1 MFKLLR
7 IENFKCFSGKTSIPL
22 SKLTVCTGMN
32 SVGKSTLI
40 QALLLLKQ
48 SHESLG
54 KFKDSNVLLNTDAL
68 KLGSTNQIMLTDKM
82 FLSLDEDW
90 IEYTAGDDKLSLII
104 NKISSLGTL
113 IDMSDDVLNMDDVGL
128 DPIDKNEFYYLN
140 AERLGPRNYQK
151 MKSHDILHCGYH
163 GEYTFDVIEKNPF
176 FVVSE
181 NRKYNGDSEKKIS
194 DLNKQIDYWMSYIVN
209 GVEVNFSSDI
219 STQLSQMKVRQAALD
234 TPFNSP
240 YNFGFG
246 ISYVLP
252 IIVTGLIAKTNSIII
267 VENPEA
273 HLHPAGQSRIGEFL
287 AQMAANNLQ
296 IVIETHSEHVINGIR
311 KFALKNKMSAE
322 DICINYFNIE
332 LGKHTV
338 SRLPLNERMDIL
350 KWPEGFFDQESIDLR
365 ELRELRS
372 VKNDL

>member
-1 MFKLLR
+1 MFKLLS
-7 IENFKCFSGKTSIPL
+7 IENFKCFSGITSISL
-22 SKLTVCTGMN
+22 SNLTVCTGMN

-40 QALLLLKQ
+40 QALLLIKQ
-48 SHESLG
+48 SHESLDSC
-54 KFKDSNVLLNTDAL
+54 KDLNVLLNTEAL

-82 FLSLDEDW
+82 VLYLDGEW
-90 IEYTAGDDKLSLII
+90 IEYSSGEDKLSLTIER
-104 NKISSLGTL
+104 ISTSDSL
-113 IDMSDDVLNMDDVGL
+113 IDLNEDALDTDYVGL
-128 DPIDKNEFYYLN
+128 YSIVETEFYYLN
-140 AERLGPRNYQK
+140 AERLGPRNYQE

-163 GEYTFDVIEKNPF
+163 GEYTFDVIEKNPLYS
-176 FVVSE
+176 VSE
-181 NRKYNGDSEKKIS
+181 NRKYKGDSDKRVS

-252 IIVTGLIAKTNSIII
+252 IIVTGLIANANSIFI

-287 AQMAANNLQ
+287 AQMANDNLQ

-311 KFALKNKMSAE
+311 KFALKNKMAPE

-350 KWPEGFFDQESIDLR
+350 YWPEGFFDQESKDLR